1 MDSVYH
7 VLAGLSALAAFWW
20 RYASSKKE
28 DTTEYK
34 FYVTVAGAA
43 AIIILGNEVRKVMI
57 VWHPSSFLSWVG
69 L

>member
-28 DTTEYK
+28 DTAEYK
-34 FYVTVAGAA
+34 FYIAVAGTAA
-43 AIIILGNEVRKVMI
+43 VIILGNEVRKWLSTLLTMI
-57 VWHPSSFLSWVG
+57 T
-69 L
+69 